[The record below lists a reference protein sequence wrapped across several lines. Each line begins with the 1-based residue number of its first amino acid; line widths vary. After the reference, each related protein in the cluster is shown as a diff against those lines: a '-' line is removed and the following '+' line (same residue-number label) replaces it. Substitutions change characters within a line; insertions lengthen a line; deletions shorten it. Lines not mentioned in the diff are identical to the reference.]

1 MDLFDNGEPEEFLL
15 FIQNYQITLDE
26 LGTLATGTNI
36 QYLCI
41 LLHGEAIHQLE
52 TLSVEVGSLTI
63 EHLNRIILGFGTYL
77 FPVNVLSK
85 KKRAMHRIMRD
96 PGKLK
101 VRRYYDCII
110 DLDE

>member
-15 FIQNYQITLDE
+15 FIQNYQITIDE
-26 LGTLATGTNI
+26 LVTLGTGANI

-52 TLSVEVGSLTI
+52 TLSVEVESLTI

-77 FPVNVLSK
+77 FPVNALPK
-85 KKRAMHRIMRD
+85 KSAQ
-96 PGKLK
+96 
-101 VRRYYDCII
+101 CTA
-110 DLDE
+110 